1 GLTPSYDQRA
11 FPDQERRS
19 NLRVV
24 ASPDG
29 RDRSLTINQNAQ
41 VFLTTLDAGNQV
53 THKLL
58 SGRHAWIQV
67 LRGAVTLNE
76 LRLSAGDGAAASDE
90 SQLTLVAPQ
99 SSEVM
104 VFDLP

>member
-1 GLTPSYDQRA
+1 
-11 FPDQERRS
+11 
-19 NLRVV
+19 
-24 ASPDG
+24 
-29 RDRSLTINQNAQ
+29 

-53 THKLL
+53 THNLP

-67 LRGAVTLNE
+67 LRGGVTLND
-76 LRLSAGDGAAASDE
+76 LSLSAGDGAAASDE
-90 SQLTLVAPQ
+90 SQVTLIAPQ